1 MEKKTITI
9 EYDDYSN
16 EDLTLKQAEQIMS
29 KIEKEMDVIEK
40 STPDKTAEV
49 TDEQMIKVFS
59 IMATARSGQ
68 ILISKLESKENDAL

>member
-16 EDLTLKQAEQIMS
+16 EDLTLKQAELIMS
-29 KIEKEMDVIEK
+29 KIEKEMGVIEK